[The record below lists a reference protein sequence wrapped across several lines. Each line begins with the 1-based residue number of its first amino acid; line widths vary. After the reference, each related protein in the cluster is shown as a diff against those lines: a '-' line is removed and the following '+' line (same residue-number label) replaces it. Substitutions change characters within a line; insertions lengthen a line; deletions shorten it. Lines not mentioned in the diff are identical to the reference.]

1 MHPDLVQ
8 LHKKLS
14 KKGVVLIGLSNE
26 PDAKVAPHIRKD
38 KTPYII
44 GSGSASIKDWGVRAY
59 PTAFVIDTKGKVT
72 FKGHP
77 ANPAFKKAID
87 AAMKKTPP
95 TPGRPFAEAEAADS
109 FHKAGRLMK
118 QKHYALAI
126 QLYEDIVHNYA
137 DTPFAKQAGKRL
149 AKIHKDADVMT
160 RVRDAAAEKKCT
172 AWLEMAR
179 GLVKA
184 GRRDAARKYYKRII
198 KGYGDTT
205 YARTARQEIADL

>member
-1 MHPDLVQ
+1 
-8 LHKKLS
+8 
-14 KKGVVLIGLSNE
+14 
-26 PDAKVAPHIRKD
+26 
-38 KTPYII
+38 
-44 GSGSASIKDWGVRAY
+44 
-59 PTAFVIDTKGKVT
+59 
-72 FKGHP
+72 
-77 ANPAFKKAID
+77 
-87 AAMKKTPP
+87 MKKTPP